1 MEKIQDQMRLDMEAK
16 QEQCNKMSDNIEQH
30 KSSIET
36 YQASTD
42 NKLEEIK
49 KQEKKL
55 KNKTE
60 DIKKQVD

>member
-1 MEKIQDQMRLDMEAK
+1 MRLDMEAK
-16 QEQCNKMSDNIEQH
+16 QEQCNKMSDNIDQH
-30 KSSIET
+30 KSSIQT

-42 NKLEEIK
+42 NKLEEIT

-55 KNKTE
+55 KNKIE